1 MKTLILLVVLV
12 ITGPAELCI
21 NGVLYYVP
29 SEGGPRV
36 VVEDGETVK
45 CFMVAGADD

>member
-1 MKTLILLVVLV
+1 MKVLILLIILI

-29 SEGGPRV
+29 LEGGPRV
-36 VVEDGETVK
+36 VVEDGEIVK
-45 CFMVAGADD
+45 CEEEGV